1 LTEHHLVIDEIIDVS
16 PQIANFVDDPTV
28 KENVKDLPK
37 VVQDMYISYANQAVS
52 LTNGWISYCLL
63 KLKKD
68 TQRSA
73 LERWNENA
81 QKIAQKTPYPQA
93 LAEMVRRGHIPYPQ
107 SLRDPQKCNHNETFR
122 DLKAI
127 KDDLAEIFLTVLK
140 LEPPELEAAET
151 FQDLGISSINV
162 VQLTEA
168 VNSTYNLNLPT
179 SILFE
184 CSNIDALA
192 DHINEYLPIDA
203 DACKE
208 HPYSGVPGGGSPLA
222 GCKGTPLEFSLS
234 SLLPPEAVG
243 EKKKDNDAIAIIG
256 LSLRCAQAE
265 TQDEFWELVSQGKSG
280 IEDITQKD
288 WLDFFQFHSPT
299 EFPYRY
305 GRMRNVEYFN
315 PSFFHISPREAKTMD
330 VSQRILL
337 EECYKALED
346 ANYTPSVLSGK
357 QVATVIGSAAI
368 HPGKTDF
375 SHFSMLGS
383 HMSIL
388 ASRIAYF
395 LNLKGPALA
404 IDTACSSSL
413 VAIDI
418 ACQHLKSH
426 EANLAIAGGITIYAH
441 PGAFLSMRDAGML
454 SPTGECR
461 PFDQAADGI
470 VVGDGVGI
478 VILKRLQD
486 AERDGDYIYGVIQA
500 SGTNQDGQTSGITVP
515 SFQSQSQLQQTIYQ
529 RHHINVEDLQ
539 YIEAHGTATKLGD
552 PIEIH
557 ALTDAFKKFT
567 AKKGFCAIG
576 SLKANIG
583 HTTAAAGV
591 LGVIKVLLSLK
602 HKQIPPSINFSR
614 ENEHIDFAN
623 SPVYVNTTLKPW
635 PANAKGSRLAGIS
648 SFGFSGTNAHVV
660 ISEYVAQDQRTGTVA
675 RVPRATG
682 LPRPYVQI
690 NEATPGVLIL
700 SAQTQEGLQVSAR
713 AIAAFLQ
720 KHNDINLADLL
731 YTLQVGRESWSYRLA
746 LVVTSKEMLITQ
758 LEQFVIG
765 ENTEY
770 LKRCARK
777 INKQES
783 LIGDSEEGKEVIQK
797 LVQHKKLEKLA
808 DLWLHGNE
816 ISWEECYPQGSVKRL
831 AGLPNYPFA
840 RDHYEIS
847 EIDLVPSHTNSY
859 SKGEFLSVGAYPCSR
874 PSPPTHNEKPAPA
887 SSLTFPKE
895 KDKALKSAFA
905 WDRVTLLPQASVA
918 SATHQVVIIG
928 GTPEERSAIAH
939 IYPYAHTLE
948 IPTNASIER
957 LVQRLQEFG
966 AIEQLF
972 WLESCN
978 SQLALTQESI
988 LTAQQEGVLTC
999 FRMIKALLQLG
1010 YGSQTLHW
1018 TVITRQTRILH
1029 ANETCHPA
1037 HASLLGLFGSLAKEY
1052 PCWSIQQVDLSA
1064 DVSLPLTEML
1074 RLPAD
1079 PQGHG
1084 WLYRHGH
1091 WYRQILVP
1099 LDISSV
1105 KTSGAY
1111 RKGGVYVV
1119 IGGAGGI
1126 GEVWSEYL
1134 IRRYQA
1140 QMIWIG
1146 RHKIDAAILTKQE
1159 RLADLGSSPHYITAD
1174 ATDRRALQRAY
1185 EEIKRNYG
1193 QIHGVVHSA
1202 IVLLDQSL
1210 ANMDEE
1216 RFQSALAAKVD
1227 VSVCLAQVFEQE
1239 PLDFVLFFSSL
1250 NAFVR
1255 NAGQSNYAAGCT
1267 FEDAFAAR
1275 LGQDWKCQVK
1285 VMNWGYWGSVGVVA
1299 QPVYRERM
1307 AQVGVGSIEPEEA
1320 MEALEYLLAG
1330 PVKQMALL
1338 KTTKLSISHDSILVS
1353 VPSRGSRKDTDSRY
1367 LPAGKAYT
1375 PNPSSSS
1382 ANVPGEEM
1390 MQTGEMMMVYPEHT
1404 PSFLHRLYNYRPP
1417 LLKTESVRETQ

>member
-1 LTEHHLVIDEIIDVS
+1 FD
-16 PQIANFVDDPTV
+16 
-28 KENVKDLPK
+28 
-37 VVQDMYISYANQAVS
+37 
-52 LTNGWISYCLL
+52 
-63 KLKKD
+63 
-68 TQRSA
+68 
-73 LERWNENA
+73 
-81 QKIAQKTPYPQA
+81 
-93 LAEMVRRGHIPYPQ
+93 
-107 SLRDPQKCNHNETFR
+107 
-122 DLKAI
+122 
-127 KDDLAEIFLTVLK
+127 
-140 LEPPELEAAET
+140 
-151 FQDLGISSINV
+151 
-162 VQLTEA
+162 
-168 VNSTYNLNLPT
+168 
-179 SILFE
+179 
-184 CSNIDALA
+184 
-192 DHINEYLPIDA
+192 
-203 DACKE
+203 
-208 HPYSGVPGGGSPLA
+208 
-222 GCKGTPLEFSLS
+222 
-234 SLLPPEAVG
+234 
-243 EKKKDNDAIAIIG
+243 
-256 LSLRCAQAE
+256 
-265 TQDEFWELVSQGKSG
+265 
-280 IEDITQKD
+280 
-288 WLDFFQFHSPT
+288 
-299 EFPYRY
+299 
-305 GRMRNVEYFN
+305 
-315 PSFFHISPREAKTMD
+315 PSFFHISPREAKAMD

-357 QVATVIGSAAI
+357 QVATVIGSTAI
-368 HPGKTDF
+368 HSGKTDF

-648 SFGFSGTNAHVV
+648 SFGFSGTNAHAV

-682 LPRPYVQI
+682 LPRPYMQI

-731 YTLQVGRESWSYRLA
+731 YTLQVGRESWPYRLA
-746 LVVTSKEMLITQ
+746 LVITSKETLITQ

-765 ENTEY
+765 KNTEY

-783 LIGDSEEGKEVIQK
+783 LIGDSEEGKELIQK

-859 SKGEFLSVGAYPCSR
+859 SKGEFSPTMHAQNTDWYQRTGEDPER
-874 PSPPTHNEKPAPA
+874 PAKQGTQ
-887 SSLTFPKE
+887 TIKE

-918 SATHQVVIIG
+918 SAPHQVVIIG

-972 WLESCN
+972 WLEPCHP
-978 SQLALTQESI
+978 QLALTQESI

-999 FRMIKALLQLG
+999 FRLIKALLQLG
-1010 YGSQTLHW
+1010 YGSQRLHW

-1052 PCWSIQQVDLSA
+1052 PRWSIQQVDLLA
-1064 DVSLPLTEML
+1064 DDFLPLTEML

-1099 LDISSV
+1099 LDSSSV

-1146 RHKIDAAILTKQE
+1146 RRQIDAAILTKQE
-1159 RLADLGSSPHYITAD
+1159 RLADLGSRLMKKSCGT
-1174 ATDRRALQRAY
+1174 L
-1185 EEIKRNYG
+1185 
-1193 QIHGVVHSA
+1193 V
-1202 IVLLDQSL
+1202 
-1210 ANMDEE
+1210 
-1216 RFQSALAAKVD
+1216 RF
-1227 VSVCLAQVFEQE
+1227 
-1239 PLDFVLFFSSL
+1239 
-1250 NAFVR
+1250 
-1255 NAGQSNYAAGCT
+1255 
-1267 FEDAFAAR
+1267 
-1275 LGQDWKCQVK
+1275 
-1285 VMNWGYWGSVGVVA
+1285 
-1299 QPVYRERM
+1299 M
-1307 AQVGVGSIEPEEA
+1307 AWS
-1320 MEALEYLLAG
+1320 
-1330 PVKQMALL
+1330 
-1338 KTTKLSISHDSILVS
+1338 
-1353 VPSRGSRKDTDSRY
+1353 
-1367 LPAGKAYT
+1367 
-1375 PNPSSSS
+1375 
-1382 ANVPGEEM
+1382 
-1390 MQTGEMMMVYPEHT
+1390 
-1404 PSFLHRLYNYRPP
+1404 
-1417 LLKTESVRETQ
+1417 TQQL